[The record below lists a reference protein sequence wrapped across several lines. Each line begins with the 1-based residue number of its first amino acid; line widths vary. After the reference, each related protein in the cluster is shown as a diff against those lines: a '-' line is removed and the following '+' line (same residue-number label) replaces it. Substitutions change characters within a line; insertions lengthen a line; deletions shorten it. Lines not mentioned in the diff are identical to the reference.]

1 MSIWRRFFPESLFP
15 RRLDEG
21 AERRMRLAQAKAE
34 EAIIDAHVRNTLM
47 FIDTLAEDMAFDRAI
62 DTYVRV
68 MGVPEPLAGIVATR
82 VLVELGEE
90 LVPRR
95 VLRPKPDRT
104 TEQQFSDELDD
115 AGDRPAVRIRGSELR
130 QGAPARDRAAARF
143 DPHRSIAVNLRL
155 VTAAATT
162 TYITSPSSGPCH
174 LTEWA
179 RRGWPWPRRGQ
190 CPRTP

>member
-1 MSIWRRFFPESLFP
+1 MSLWRRFFPESLFP

-34 EAIIDAHVRNTLM
+34 EALIDAHVRNTLM

-104 TEQQFSDELDD
+104 TEQPFSDELDD
-115 AGDRPAVRIRGSELR
+115 AGDRPAVRIRGSE
-130 QGAPARDRAAARF
+130 
-143 DPHRSIAVNLRL
+143 
-155 VTAAATT
+155 
-162 TYITSPSSGPCH
+162 
-174 LTEWA
+174 
-179 RRGWPWPRRGQ
+179 
-190 CPRTP
+190 